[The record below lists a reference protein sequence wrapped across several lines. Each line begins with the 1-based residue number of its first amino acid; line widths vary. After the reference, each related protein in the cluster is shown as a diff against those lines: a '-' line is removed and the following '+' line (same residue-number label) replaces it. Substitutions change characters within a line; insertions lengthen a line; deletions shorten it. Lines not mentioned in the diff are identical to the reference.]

1 MKLSGER
8 TITDKQVQEIL
19 KEIEGKKI
27 SKGAGIRAMFAGGM
41 SVKEISKES
50 GIRYNQ
56 VYNVVN
62 NEVLTKGLQDC
73 VERKTGDGHG
83 SKKSQILEMLQSGKT
98 IAETAQEL
106 KCLYNQVWQVA
117 KEAGLTK
124 KQSAELIEKGA

>member
-8 TITDKQVQEIL
+8 TITNEQVQGIL
-19 KEIEGKKI
+19 KEVEEKRI

-73 VERKTGDGHG
+73 VERKTGDGRG
-83 SKKSQILEMLQSGKT
+83 SKKLQILEMLQSGKT